1 MTTAKLWTAL
11 LLGSV
16 LVFSAEAAGKPNII
30 YIMADELGYY
40 EPSFMGGR
48 NIQTPN
54 LERMAKEGMR
64 FNHLLA
70 GSSVCAPTRCCFLTG
85 KHSGHTSVRNNGDAR
100 SLRPE
105 ELTVA
110 SLLQA

>member
-1 MTTAKLWTAL
+1 MKPATCWPVL
-11 LLGSV
+11 LLFSV
-16 LVFSAEAAGKPNII
+16 VALSANAAVKSNII

-48 NIQTPN
+48 NTQTPN

-70 GSSVCAPTRCCFLTG
+70 GSSVCAPTRCCF
-85 KHSGHTSVRNNGDAR
+85 
-100 SLRPE
+100 
-105 ELTVA
+105 
-110 SLLQA
+110 